1 MYIYVIYYFIFVLL
15 WNIEV
20 IIFCVKL
27 IKKVRNKI
35 YIFSVILYKF
45 LVVFVENC

>member
-1 MYIYVIYYFIFVLL
+1 MYTHVTYYFTLVLS
-15 WNIEV
+15 WNIEA
-20 IIFCVKL
+20 ITFCVKP